1 MLDYRDKVV
10 WITGASSG
18 IGEALAYEFARQG
31 ARLVLSARRTEV
43 LEQVRQQ
50 CMSPERHLVL
60 PMDMADT
67 DGMAHKV
74 EAVLTACGRIDVLV
88 NNAGISQRS
97 LVKDTDLSVDRRIM
111 EIDFFGPVALTKGV
125 LPHMLARGSGQLA
138 VVSSVVGLV
147 ATPYRSAYAAAKHA
161 IAGFYDALR
170 AETFDSGI
178 RVSVIY
184 PGFVKSNVSLSA
196 LTGSGEA
203 HGQVDEQQVT
213 AMPADAFA
221 QQAVAAL
228 AREENRIIIAGKE
241 KLAVWLGRLSPDLL
255 ARVIR
260 KVKVT

>member
-31 ARLVLSARRTEV
+31 ARVVLSARRTEV

-50 CMSPERHLVL
+50 CLSPERHLVL

-111 EIDFFGPVALTKGV
+111 EIDFFGPVALTKAV

-213 AMPADAFA
+213 AMPADEFA
-221 QQAVAAL
+221 RQAVTAL